1 MLWNIMSDTLDPEPP
16 LLIVKQEPGFSP
28 SKLPAVVFKS
38 MNASLVDEIILIGL
52 LIAKSNLTLS
62 WL

>member
-1 MLWNIMSDTLDPEPP
+1 MLWNIIPDTLDPEPP
-16 LLIVKQEPGFSP
+16 LLIVKHEPGFSP

-38 MNASLVDEIILIGL
+38 MNASPVVEIILIGL
-52 LIAKSNLTLS
+52 LIAKSNLTSS